1 MGLSLMHAG
10 WCPAKHFFGRGG
22 HPGLKHHQCPP
33 PGLRNYLLLIAV
45 ESEHFLN
52 ACGLLANI
60 DLSFL
65 LQLQR
70 DSLLAATTGLF
81 SSTPPLKW
89 ASLKRF
95 KAPSWLPLLYLVRVT
110 MQRYSEPSFNA
121 HDFASSRRA
130 VLLDE
135 FRHAAPHP
143 LPGSVL
149 FCDPK
154 CCCNNGDLSL
164 SALTCSCLGM
174 WPLPA
179 VYAAQVSQ
187 HVWLCGHRRPRVGAH
202 TLCACKRGQPVPSA
216 VPGAVPDGHGTG
228 SANCTNA
235 LSKAGCVLHT
245 PLCLQQALSLW
256 AAFLCKWCYLCLQA
270 SAPIANQLFV
280 LFVIVGRCSLDWQLI
295 YYLCSQA
302 SAPIVDS
309 LFADSIPT
317 GKRAG
322 LYTGLT
328 VSYVLSSAVGPATA
342 AVLFVL
348 HGDVW
353 STECMS
359 RVLPLRLL
367 APLSK

>member
-1 MGLSLMHAG
+1 
-10 WCPAKHFFGRGG
+10 
-22 HPGLKHHQCPP
+22 
-33 PGLRNYLLLIAV
+33 
-45 ESEHFLN
+45 
-52 ACGLLANI
+52 
-60 DLSFL
+60 
-65 LQLQR
+65 
-70 DSLLAATTGLF
+70 
-81 SSTPPLKW
+81 
-89 ASLKRF
+89 
-95 KAPSWLPLLYLVRVT
+95 
-110 MQRYSEPSFNA
+110 
-121 HDFASSRRA
+121 
-130 VLLDE
+130 
-135 FRHAAPHP
+135 
-143 LPGSVL
+143 
-149 FCDPK
+149 
-154 CCCNNGDLSL
+154 
-164 SALTCSCLGM
+164 M

-367 APLSK
+367 APLSKRMSRVMLMGLALACIPASLLLMFDDTRVLGQEAEGLLKAKRLRSCSRSVTVLLMQRRHGVLLMQTWGIADAVQTWGAADAARC